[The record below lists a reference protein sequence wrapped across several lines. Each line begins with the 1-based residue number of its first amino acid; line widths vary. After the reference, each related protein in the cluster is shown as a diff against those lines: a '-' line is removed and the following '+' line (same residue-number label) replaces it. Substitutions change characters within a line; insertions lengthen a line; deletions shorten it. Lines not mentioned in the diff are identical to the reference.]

1 MQTKIINWLMQKYEI
16 TIKKDKENPTI
27 LHLIF
32 WRERKQLTIDTS
44 KYSDLEKA
52 KREISYLI
60 IKKIFNVA

>member
-1 MQTKIINWLMQKYEI
+1 MQQKIINWLIQKYEI
-16 TIKKDKENPTI
+16 TIKKDKENPNI

-52 KREISYLI
+52 KREISYLVI
-60 IKKIFNVA
+60 QKIFNVA